1 MKILDIYAIQEM
13 WKEDAKIDPDDLHN
27 ESLKIPE
34 LHAKYYEIYSN
45 LLLLKKKCEEDKKQI
60 WHRRYEYYTGKAEP
74 EIYNENPL
82 GKKVKDT
89 VHTKE
94 HLLNC
99 LNSDEEVSRNN
110 IKTEIYNV
118 SLAFLQDIIKMLHS
132 RTYQIKNSIDYSKF
146 LSGQ

>member
-13 WKEDAKIDPDDLHN
+13 WKEDAKIDIDDLHN

-60 WHRRYEYYTGKAEP
+60 RHKKYEYYTGKAE
-74 EIYNENPL
+74 ETVYIENPL
-82 GKKVKDT
+82 DKKVRD
-89 VHTKE
+89 KE
-94 HLLNC
+94 HLVSC
-99 LNSDEEVSRNN
+99 LNSDEEVSRIN
-110 IKTEIYNV
+110 IKSEIYDV
-118 SLAFLQDIIKMLHS
+118 SLTFLQDIIKMLHS
-132 RTYQIKNSIDYSKF
+132 RTYQIKNSLEYQKF

>member
-27 ESLKIPE
+27 ESLRIPE

-60 WHRRYEYYTGKAEP
+60 RHRKYEYYTGKADETVY
-74 EIYNENPL
+74 IENPL
-82 GKKVKDT
+82 DKKVRD
-89 VHTKE
+89 KE
-94 HLLNC
+94 HLVSC
-99 LNSDEEVSRNN
+99 LNSDEEVSRIN
-110 IKTEIYNV
+110 IKSEIYDV

-132 RTYQIKNSIDYSKF
+132 RTYQIKNSLEYQKF

>member
-13 WKEDAKIDPDDLHN
+13 WKEDAKIDIDDLHN

-60 WHRRYEYYTGKAEP
+60 RHRKYEYYTGKAE
-74 EIYNENPL
+74 ETVYIENPL
-82 GKKVKDT
+82 DKKVRD
-89 VHTKE
+89 KE
-94 HLLNC
+94 HLVSC
-99 LNSDEEVSRNN
+99 LNSDEEVSKIN
-110 IKTEIYNV
+110 IKSEIYDV
-118 SLAFLQDIIKMLHS
+118 SLNFLQDIIKMLHS
-132 RTYQIKNSIDYSKF
+132 RTYQIKNSLEYQKF

>member
-13 WKEDAKIDPDDLHN
+13 WKEDAKIDIDDLHN

-60 WHRRYEYYTGKAEP
+60 RHRKYEYYTGKAEP
-74 EIYNENPL
+74 DVYIENPL
-82 GKKVKDT
+82 DKKVRD
-89 VHTKE
+89 KE
-94 HLLNC
+94 HLVSC
-99 LNSDEEVSRNN
+99 LNSDEEVSKIN
-110 IKTEIYNV
+110 IKSEIYDV
-118 SLAFLQDIIKMLHS
+118 SLTFLQDIIKMLHS
-132 RTYQIKNSIDYSKF
+132 RTYQIKNSLDYQKF

>member
-45 LLLLKKKCEEDKKQI
+45 LLLLKKKC
-60 WHRRYEYYTGKAEP
+60 

>member
-27 ESLKIPE
+27 ESLRIPE

-60 WHRRYEYYTGKAEP
+60 RHRKYEYYTGKAEP
-74 EIYNENPL
+74 DVYIESPL
-82 GKKVKDT
+82 DKKVRD
-89 VHTKE
+89 KE
-94 HLLNC
+94 HLVSC
-99 LNSDEEVSRNN
+99 LNSDEEVSKIN
-110 IKTEIYNV
+110 IKSEIYDV
-118 SLAFLQDIIKMLHS
+118 SLTFLQDIIKMLHS
-132 RTYQIKNSIDYSKF
+132 RTYQIKNSLDYQKF

>member
-27 ESLKIPE
+27 ESLRIPE

-60 WHRRYEYYTGKAEP
+60 RHRKYEYYTGKAEP
-74 EIYNENPL
+74 DVYIENPL
-82 GKKVKDT
+82 DKKVRD
-89 VHTKE
+89 KE
-94 HLLNC
+94 HLVSC
-99 LNSDEEVSRNN
+99 LNSDEEVSKIN
-110 IKTEIYNV
+110 IKSEIYDV
-118 SLAFLQDIIKMLHS
+118 SLTFLQDIIKMLHS
-132 RTYQIKNSIDYSKF
+132 RTYQIKNSLEYQKF

>member
-13 WKEDAKIDPDDLHN
+13 WKEDARIDIDDLHN

-60 WHRRYEYYTGKAEP
+60 RHRKYEYYTGKADETVY
-74 EIYNENPL
+74 IENPL
-82 GKKVKDT
+82 DKKVRD
-89 VHTKE
+89 KE
-94 HLLNC
+94 HLVSC
-99 LNSDEEVSRNN
+99 LNSDEEVSRIN
-110 IKTEIYNV
+110 IKSEIYDV
-118 SLAFLQDIIKMLHS
+118 SLSFLQDIIKMLHS
-132 RTYQIKNSIDYSKF
+132 RTYQIKNSLDYQKF

>member
-27 ESLKIPE
+27 ESLRIPE

-60 WHRRYEYYTGKAEP
+60 RHRKYEYYTGKAEP
-74 EIYNENPL
+74 EVYIENPL
-82 GKKVKDT
+82 DKKVRD
-89 VHTKE
+89 KE
-94 HLLNC
+94 HLVSC
-99 LNSDEEVSRNN
+99 LNSDDEVSKIN
-110 IKTEIYNV
+110 IKSEIYDV
-118 SLAFLQDIIKMLHS
+118 SLTFLQDIIKMLHS
-132 RTYQIKNSIDYSKF
+132 RTYQIKNSLDYQKF

>member
-60 WHRRYEYYTGKAEP
+60 RHRKYEYYTGKADETVY
-74 EIYNENPL
+74 IENPL
-82 GKKVKDT
+82 DKKVRD
-89 VHTKE
+89 KE
-94 HLLNC
+94 HLVSC
-99 LNSDEEVSRNN
+99 LNSDEEVSRIN
-110 IKTEIYNV
+110 IKSEIYDV

-132 RTYQIKNSIDYSKF
+132 RTYQIKNSLEYQKF

>member
-27 ESLKIPE
+27 ESLRIPE

-60 WHRRYEYYTGKAEP
+60 RHRKYEYYTGKAEP
-74 EIYNENPL
+74 DVYIENPL
-82 GKKVKDT
+82 DKKVRD
-89 VHTKE
+89 KE
-94 HLLNC
+94 HLVSC
-99 LNSDEEVSRNN
+99 LNSDEEVSKIN
-110 IKTEIYNV
+110 IKSEIYDV
-118 SLAFLQDIIKMLHS
+118 SLTFLQDIIKMLHS
-132 RTYQIKNSIDYSKF
+132 RTYQIKNSLDYQKF

>member
-60 WHRRYEYYTGKAEP
+60 RHRKYEYYTGKAE
-74 EIYNENPL
+74 ETVYIENPL
-82 GKKVKDT
+82 DKKVRD
-89 VHTKE
+89 KE
-94 HLLNC
+94 HLVSC
-99 LNSDEEVSRNN
+99 LNSDEEVSKIN
-110 IKTEIYNV
+110 IKSEIYDV
-118 SLAFLQDIIKMLHS
+118 SLNFLQDIIKMLHS

-146 LSGQ
+146 LGGQ

>member
-1 MKILDIYAIQEM
+1 MKILGIEQIQEM

-27 ESLKIPE
+27 ESLRIPE

-60 WHRRYEYYTGKAEP
+60 RHRKYEYYTGKAEP
-74 EIYNENPL
+74 DVYIENPL
-82 GKKVKDT
+82 DKKVRD
-89 VHTKE
+89 KE
-94 HLLNC
+94 HLVSC
-99 LNSDEEVSRNN
+99 LNSDEEVSRIN
-110 IKTEIYNV
+110 IKTEIYDV

>member
-13 WKEDAKIDPDDLHN
+13 WKEDAKIDIDDLHN

-60 WHRRYEYYTGKAEP
+60 RHRKYEYYTGKAEP
-74 EIYNENPL
+74 EVYVETPL
-82 GKKVKDT
+82 DKKVRD
-89 VHTKE
+89 KE
-94 HLLNC
+94 HLVSC
-99 LNSDEEVSRNN
+99 LNSDEEVSKIN
-110 IKTEIYNV
+110 IKSEIYDV

-132 RTYQIKNSIDYSKF
+132 RTYQIKNSLEYQKF